1 MLSSSDQQRFGELRS
16 LLQRQPGVGVW
27 ARLCRLVEDWGA
39 EMFIERGL
47 PYTLDHL
54 RRWPDE
60 LRRAPRTWT
69 DDLMAGGGEEHP
81 WEMVR
86 VLEVRALP
94 LDEQVASGRSLL
106 EGDKVL
112 ERLFELEI
120 LENLTQL
127 SLTDIGI
134 TDEGCAALVSRRDVS
149 GLRVLSM
156 KGNNLSARG
165 VSAIARCGYLGKLE
179 ALDLRANRWGG
190 YEEAVAQLART
201 RYLRSLRRLDIEC
214 DLTPGDLDTLLTSEL
229 LAGLEHLGLEACFHQ
244 PAIEGDEFT
253 DVDGLS
259 LNREIALA
267 SLSSLSLAN
276 NMFMDEEV
284 SEILGAP
291 WIEQLRALDLE
302 WNDIGDSG
310 AEVIALTEGLRGLER
325 LSLRGC
331 QVGEKG
337 AHYLARS
344 AIDSG
349 LGRLR
354 ALDIS
359 STSGVPE
366 DVDQETALRLMF
378 QDMPTRY
385 WVDVLADER
394 GRWSELRELN
404 MSDLNLEL
412 TAADIE
418 RLGSRPHLQSLE
430 LLELANV
437 GMTPE
442 VVECL
447 LTGQDRFTSLVE
459 LNLNRNHDL
468 QVSVASAL
476 SSLKLP
482 SLKRLKLREC
492 GLTDTDVDRI
502 SRTPGI
508 EKLEMLD
515 LRKNNLSKEAIE
527 TLLDSESLRY
537 CHLIV

>member
-1 MLSSSDQQRFGELRS
+1 MLSSSDQQSFGELRS

-27 ARLCRLVEDWGA
+27 ARLCRLVETWGA
-39 EMFIERGL
+39 EMFIERAL

-54 RRWPDE
+54 KRWPDE

-69 DDLMAGGGEEHP
+69 DALMAGGGEEYP
-81 WEMVR
+81 WELVR

-94 LDEQVASGRSLL
+94 LDEQVASEQSVL
-106 EGDKVL
+106 EGDRIL
-112 ERLFELEI
+112 ERLFDLEI
-120 LENLTQL
+120 LENLTHL
-127 SLTDIGI
+127 MLTDIGVS
-134 TDEGCAALVSRRDVS
+134 DAGCAALVSRRDVS
-149 GLRVLSM
+149 GLRALSM

-165 VSAIARCGYLGKLE
+165 VSAIARCAHLGKLE
-179 ALDLRANRWGG
+179 SLDLRANRWGG
-190 YEEAVAQLART
+190 YEEAVAQIART
-201 RYLRSLRRLDIEC
+201 RHLRSLKRLDIEC

-229 LAGLEHLGLEACFHQ
+229 LSGLEHLGLEACFHQ

-267 SLSSLSLAN
+267 GLKSLSLAN
-276 NMFMDEEV
+276 NMFMDDEV
-284 SEILGAP
+284 GEILESP
-291 WIEQLRALDLE
+291 WIGQLRALDLE
-302 WNDIGDSG
+302 WNDIGDIG
-310 AEVIALTEGLRGLER
+310 AEAIALCEGLHGLEW

-337 AHYLARS
+337 AMRLAR
-344 AIDSG
+344 AGMEHG
-349 LGRLR
+349 LGQLR

-366 DVDQETALRLMF
+366 DVDQETALRLMY

-385 WVDVLADER
+385 WIDALADSK
-394 GRWSELRELN
+394 GRWSSLRELN
-404 MSDLNLEL
+404 MSDLNLEM

-418 RLGSRPHLQSLE
+418 RLGAQPHLQSLE
-430 LLELANV
+430 ILELANV

-442 VVECL
+442 VVDCL
-447 LTGQDRFTSLVE
+447 LTGQDRFANLVE

-476 SSLKLP
+476 ATLKLP

-492 GLTDTDVDRI
+492 GLTDIDVDRI
-502 SRTPGI
+502 AHTPGV

-515 LRKNNLSKEAIE
+515 LRKNNLSNEAIE
-527 TLLDSESLRY
+527 TLLDAESLRY